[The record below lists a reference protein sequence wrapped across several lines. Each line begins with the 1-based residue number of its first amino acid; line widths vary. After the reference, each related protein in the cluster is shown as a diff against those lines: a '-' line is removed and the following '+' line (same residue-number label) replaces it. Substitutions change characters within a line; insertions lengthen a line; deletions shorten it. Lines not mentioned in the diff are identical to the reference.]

1 MHSSFKNNI
10 FSISLGTTLSKF
22 AGFLRQ
28 IFIAALF
35 GVGFAYDAY
44 NYAYIIPGFLII
56 IIGGI
61 NGPLHNAVVAVL
73 TPLERNRARQVLQ
86 NISVKIILLLFTISL
101 LIFFNAEL
109 IINII
114 GPNLDTGTK
123 LIAANQLKILSPC
136 IPLSGFNGLS
146 YGALNSKNKFFT
158 SSISPIIVSIVTIIF
173 ISIYWF
179 FNLRNQIFNNLFY
192 SELLPFATLAGTFIQ
207 TVIQIYETHKI
218 GLIKFKFNLRKSFL
232 EETRIFNLIIPASFS
247 SGLGQ
252 INVFVDMFFA
262 SNFKGAASGLA
273 YGNFLIQAP
282 LGIISNA
289 LILPLLPKFAELVNK
304 NNNHKLNKIL
314 IKSIEYCLLS
324 SFLMTG
330 FFICFKDL
338 LVDLVFQRGAFNIQ
352 SATLVK
358 NILIAYA
365 LGLPAYL
372 FRDLLIRIYYS
383 IEETSLPFNLS
394 IYGIVL
400 NFLCDWMLTGAP
412 IPNYGSLIP
421 YNLGVI
427 GLVLS
432 SGIVNI
438 IICINLSVRL
448 KDFIKPLPHIVLLRK
463 TFLLIIACIF
473 SIIISHN
480 IINFYDPN
488 LNTFVK
494 FLMLGIGSALY
505 LSLYFMFTKFLK
517 VNKLELTF
525 LKKVL
530 NKIF

>member
-1 MHSSFKNNI
+1 MYSFLKNNI

-35 GVGFAYDAY
+35 GVGFVYDAY

-73 TPLERNRARQVLQ
+73 TPLEENRARQVLQ
-86 NISVKIILLLFTISL
+86 NISLKIIILLLIISS

-114 GPNLDTGTK
+114 GPNLDRETQF
-123 LIAANQLKILSPC
+123 IAARQLKILSPC

-158 SSISPIIVSIVTIIF
+158 SSISPIIVSVVTIII

-192 SELLPFATLAGTFIQ
+192 SELLSLATLAGTFIQ
-207 TVIQIYETHKI
+207 TIIQIHETYKI
-218 GLIKFKFNLRKSFL
+218 GLIKFKFNYRKSFSD
-232 EETRIFNLIIPASFS
+232 ETRIFNLIIPASFS

-252 INVFVDMFFA
+252 INVFIDMFFA
-262 SNFKGAASGLA
+262 SSFKGAASGLA

-282 LGIISNA
+282 LGILSNA
-289 LILPLLPKFAELVNK
+289 LILPLLPKFSELINKK
-304 NNNHKLNKIL
+304 NNQKLNKIL
-314 IKSIEYCLLS
+314 ITSIEYCLLAT
-324 SFLMTG
+324 LLLTG
-330 FFICFKDL
+330 FFICFNDL

-352 SATLVK
+352 SAIIVK

-372 FRDLLIRIYYS
+372 LRDLLIRVYYS
-383 IEETSLPFNLS
+383 IEETNLPFNLS

-400 NFLCDWMLTGAP
+400 NFLCDWLLIGAP
-412 IPNYGSLIP
+412 TTNSGNLLP
-421 YNLGVI
+421 YNFGVV

-432 SGIVNI
+432 SGIVNFV
-438 IICINLSVRL
+438 ICIILSIRL
-448 KDFIKPLPHIVLLRK
+448 KNLINPLPHRILLKK
-463 TFLLIIACIF
+463 TLLILIASIF

-480 IINFYDPN
+480 IIKYYDPSVN
-488 LNTFVK
+488 EFVK
-494 FLMLGIGSALY
+494 IFMLSFGSTIY
-505 LSLYFMFTKFLK
+505 FSLYFLLTKFLK

-525 LKKVL
+525 L
-530 NKIF
+530 

>member
-1 MHSSFKNNI
+1 MYSFLQNNI

-22 AGFLRQ
+22 AGFIRQ

-73 TPLERNRARQVLQ
+73 TPLEESRAREVLQ
-86 NISVKIILLLFTISL
+86 NISLKIILLLFIISL
-101 LIFFNAEL
+101 LIYFNSET

-114 GPNLDTGTK
+114 GPNLDKETQ
-123 LIAANQLKILSPC
+123 LIAVRQLKILSPC

-158 SSISPIIVSIVTIIF
+158 SSISPIIVSLATIIF

-179 FNLRNQIFNNLFY
+179 FNLKNQIFNNLFY
-192 SELLPFATLAGTFIQ
+192 SELLSLATLTGTFIQ
-207 TVIQIYETHKI
+207 TIIQIHETHKI
-218 GLIKFKFNLRKSFL
+218 GLIKFSFNNRKSFS
-232 EETRIFNLIIPASFS
+232 EETRILNLILPASFS

-262 SNFKGAASGLA
+262 SSFRGAASGLA

-282 LGIISNA
+282 LGILSNA
-289 LILPLLPKFAELVNK
+289 LILPLLPKFSELINK
-304 NNNHKLNKIL
+304 KNDQKLNKLL
-314 IKSIEYCLLS
+314 ITSIEYCLLAT
-324 SFLMTG
+324 FLLTG
-330 FFICFKDL
+330 FFICFNDL

-352 SATLVK
+352 SALIVK

-365 LGLPAYL
+365 LGLPTYL

-383 IEETSLPFNLS
+383 IEETTLPFNLS
-394 IYGIVL
+394 IYGIGL
-400 NFLCDWMLTGAP
+400 NFLCDWMLIGAP
-412 IPNYGSLIP
+412 IPNSG
-421 YNLGVI
+421 NLLPFNFGVV

-432 SGIVNI
+432 SGIVNS
-438 IICINLSVRL
+438 IICIILSIKL
-448 KDFIKPLPHIVLLRK
+448 KNFIKSLPHIFLLRK
-463 TFLLIIACIF
+463 TFLLLIASIF
-473 SIIISHN
+473 SIIISHS
-480 IINFYDPN
+480 IVNFYAHN
-488 LNTFVK
+488 LNLFIK
-494 FLMLGIGSALY
+494 IFMLLVGSFI
-505 LSLYFMFTKFLK
+505 YFSIYFFFTKFFK
-517 VNKLELTF
+517 VNKLDINLF
-525 LKKVL
+525 K
-530 NKIF
+530 

>member
-1 MHSSFKNNI
+1 MYSFLQNNI

-22 AGFLRQ
+22 AGFIRQ

-73 TPLERNRARQVLQ
+73 TPLEESRAREVLQ
-86 NISVKIILLLFTISL
+86 NISLKIILLLFIISS
-101 LIFFNAEL
+101 LIYFNSET

-114 GPNLDTGTK
+114 GPNLDKETQ
-123 LIAANQLKILSPC
+123 LIAVRQLKILSPC

-158 SSISPIIVSIVTIIF
+158 SSISPIIVSLATIIF

-179 FNLRNQIFNNLFY
+179 FNLKNQIFNNLFY
-192 SELLPFATLAGTFIQ
+192 SELLSLATLTGTFIQ
-207 TVIQIYETHKI
+207 TIIQIYETHKI
-218 GLIKFKFNLRKSFL
+218 GLVKFSFNNRKSFS
-232 EETRIFNLIIPASFS
+232 EETRILNLILPASFS

-262 SNFKGAASGLA
+262 SSFRGAASGLA

-282 LGIISNA
+282 LGILSNA
-289 LILPLLPKFAELVNK
+289 LILPLLPKFSELINKK
-304 NNNHKLNKIL
+304 NNQKLNKIL
-314 IKSIEYCLLS
+314 MSSIEYCFLTTFLL
-324 SFLMTG
+324 TG
-330 FFICFKDL
+330 FFICFNEL

-352 SATLVK
+352 SAILVR

-372 FRDLLIRIYYS
+372 FRDLLVRIYYS
-383 IEETSLPFNLS
+383 IEETSLPFKLS
-394 IYGIVL
+394 IYGIGL
-400 NFLCDWMLTGAP
+400 NFLFDWMLIGAP
-412 IPNYGSLIP
+412 IPNSRNLLP
-421 YNLGVI
+421 YNFGVI

-432 SGIVNI
+432 SGIVNF
-438 IICINLSVRL
+438 IICIILSI
-448 KDFIKPLPHIVLLRK
+448 KMKNFIKPLSHKILLRK
-463 TFLLIIACIF
+463 TFLIFIACIF
-473 SIIISHN
+473 SIVISHN
-480 IINFYDPN
+480 IINFYDPSIN
-488 LNTFVK
+488 EFVK
-494 FLMLGIGSALY
+494 ITTLIIGSIIY
-505 LSLYFMFTKFLK
+505 LSLYFLFTKFLK
-517 VNKLELTF
+517 VNKLKLKF
-525 LKKVL
+525 LR
-530 NKIF
+530 